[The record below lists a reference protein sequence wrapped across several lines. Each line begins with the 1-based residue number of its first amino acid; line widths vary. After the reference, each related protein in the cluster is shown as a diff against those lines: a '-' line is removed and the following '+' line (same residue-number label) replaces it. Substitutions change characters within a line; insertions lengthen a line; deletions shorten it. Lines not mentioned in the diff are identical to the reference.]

1 MQTTMSDETST
12 RDLIR
17 DAQNGLRS
25 AQAVLIERHEAALQ
39 VFVER
44 RIGSHLQTH
53 VEAKDVVQETLARAL
68 QILSTFEWRGEGSF
82 LRWLKAIASNEIL
95 RLAKRERRREF
106 ISIELTDEPAGGS
119 SPSRGVRR
127 EERFAR
133 LESALEGLSPDHR
146 EVIVLARI
154 QGLRLAEVAKRM
166 GRSPNAVAQLLGR
179 ALSKLKDAFGDTESL
194 SLPPVSFDLTKGERR
209 QDDP

>member
-1 MQTTMSDETST
+1 MSDGASI

-25 AQAVLIERHEAALQ
+25 AQAALVERHETPLRGY
-39 VFVER
+39 VEA
-44 RIGSHLQTH
+44 RIGRHLKTR
-53 VEAKDVVQETLARAL
+53 VEASDVVQEAFARAL
-68 QILSTFEWRGEGSF
+68 QLLSTFEWQGEGSF

-106 ISIELTDEPAGGS
+106 ISIDLAEEPAAGN

-127 EERFAR
+127 KERFAR
-133 LESALEGLSPDHR
+133 LESALACLSPEHQ
-146 EVIVLARI
+146 EVIMLARI

-179 ALSKLKDAFGDTESL
+179 ALAKLKDAFGDTESL
-194 SLPPVSFDLTKGERR
+194 GLPPAAFDLPKRDRGG
-209 QDDP
+209 DVP

>member
-1 MQTTMSDETST
+1 MQGTMSQEASIQ
-12 RDLIR
+12 DLIR

-25 AQAVLIERHEAALQ
+25 AQTVLIERHQAALREY
-39 VFVER
+39 VDA
-44 RIGSHLQTH
+44 RIGSHLKTR
-53 VEAKDVVQETLARAL
+53 VEANDVVQESFARAM
-68 QILSTFEWRGEGSF
+68 QILSTFEWRGDGSF

-95 RLAKRERRREF
+95 RLAKRERHRDF
-106 ISIELTDEPAGGS
+106 ISIETAEEPAGGS
-119 SPSRGVRR
+119 SPSQGVRR

-133 LESALEGLSPDHR
+133 LESALEGLSAEHR

-179 ALSKLKDAFGDTESL
+179 ALAKLKDAFGDTESL
-194 SLPPVSFDLTKGERR
+194 SLPPDSIDPSKREKGR
-209 QDDP
+209 DGP